1 MQDRVPPPPF
11 PAGSELALPC
21 CDNFVAAASSKAQA
35 DALREDCKRRLTS
48 LGFEVHEEEAA
59 RRWAESL
66 GFAIDG
72 LTGEHRPSPTKA
84 WRLRQ

>member
-11 PAGSELALPC
+11 WAVSELALPH

-48 LGFEVHEEEAA
+48 LGLEVHEEEAA

-66 GFAIDG
+66 
-72 LTGEHRPSPTKA
+72 
-84 WRLRQ
+84 